1 MLRIGKSGER
11 VLWKSI
17 VLYMQFFCSQI
28 FFQNKKFLKVF
39 FLSTLG
45 HSQTSRTRLGMERP
59 GIRQGTASVKPQ
71 TRLVQTPLLS
81 SQKRNLSL
89 HPYTLDLGTGS
100 AAPHCCCFHGNPCWI
115 FSCSPTHFLDEFST
129 VTASVCPENPNSK
142 WGQMWLVGGAE
153 SHIRTLFAR
162 QFGKVH
168 ICLPQRLQRQAIFQI
183 QSLFGKVKKKKS
195 QCPLLHVI
203 DIA

>member
-1 MLRIGKSGER
+1 
-11 VLWKSI
+11 
-17 VLYMQFFCSQI
+17 
-28 FFQNKKFLKVF
+28 
-39 FLSTLG
+39 
-45 HSQTSRTRLGMERP
+45 MERP

-115 FSCSPTHFLDEFST
+115 FSCSPTHFQDEFST

-142 WGQMWLVGGAE
+142 WGQMWLVGGVNHTSIPYLQGSLETCISAYHQD
-153 SHIRTLFAR
+153 SKGRRFSKYRVYL
-162 QFGKVH
+162 GK
-168 ICLPQRLQRQAIFQI
+168 L
-183 QSLFGKVKKKKS
+183 KKKKS
-195 QCPLLHVI
+195 MPTITCYRYCLKVK
-203 DIA
+203 